1 MQSLCDVNVLFSL
14 VFGGHVHH
22 VQVYDWVA
30 RRANHSLV
38 LCRQTQLSLLRLLTT
53 RQILQEQVCTMAQ
66 AWSLYWLLL
75 NDSRFIFSSEPS
87 TFDIVFHQTSNLA
100 QVSPKLWQDTYLA
113 AFAISG
119 KLSLVTFDQGF
130 RQYSGL
136 SVDILH

>member
-1 MQSLCDVNVLFSL
+1 
-14 VFGGHVHH
+14 
-22 VQVYDWVA
+22 
-30 RRANHSLV
+30 
-38 LCRQTQLSLLRLLTT
+38 
-53 RQILQEQVCTMAQ
+53 MAQ

-130 RQYSGL
+130 RQYFRF
-136 SVDILH
+136 VR

>member
-1 MQSLCDVNVLFSL
+1 
-14 VFGGHVHH
+14 
-22 VQVYDWVA
+22 
-30 RRANHSLV
+30 V

-66 AWSLYWLLL
+66 AWSLYRLLL
-75 NDSRFIFSSEPS
+75 SDSRFVFSSEPS
-87 TFDIVFHQTSNLA
+87 TFDIVFHQTSNLE

-119 KLSLVTFDQGF
+119 NYSLVTFDQAF
-130 RQYSGL
+130 RQYYGL